1 MELIVKEYL
10 GSGIEFK
17 IINGKV
23 YANATDMC
31 STFGKKFAHWMEN
44 KSTKEMI
51 AEISSGIGIPI
62 GELVVI
68 EVGKG
73 SWIHEELVIELSNW
87 LDVKFRRWCQT
98 QISTLIREGKVSLNV
113 SSYMIDDPIKR
124 AEKWIEE
131 QKQHQLALEVKQNE
145 IEYKEDLIIGLVED
159 IDLSTKRQRITQII
173 RHNSKNYSE
182 RYNLLY
188 TEFEKKYHCN
198 LEARMSTYNSN
209 NKPKVKNKMDY
220 IDKGMN
226 KIPQLYELCVKIFEN
241 DVEKLKKQWFD
252 TIGDN

>member
-1 MELIVKEYL
+1 MKLIVKEYL

-31 STFGKKFAHWMEN
+31 STFGKKFSHWMEN

-113 SSYMIDDPIKR
+113 
-124 AEKWIEE
+124 
-131 QKQHQLALEVKQNE
+131 
-145 IEYKEDLIIGLVED
+145 
-159 IDLSTKRQRITQII
+159 
-173 RHNSKNYSE
+173 
-182 RYNLLY
+182 
-188 TEFEKKYHCN
+188 
-198 LEARMSTYNSN
+198 
-209 NKPKVKNKMDY
+209 
-220 IDKGMN
+220 
-226 KIPQLYELCVKIFEN
+226 
-241 DVEKLKKQWFD
+241 
-252 TIGDN
+252 